1 MYLGCIR
8 NLKDDDL
15 TLTSNG
21 IDVDLPHSAVTA
33 SWKEYSAESE
43 NRILSNVILGGT
55 KKKGWYFFGIFPKKG
70 GEGGPGFRNFM

>member
-33 SWKEYSAESE
+33 SWKEYSAEAE
-43 NRILSNVILGGT
+43 NRILSNVI
-55 KKKGWYFFGIFPKKG
+55 
-70 GEGGPGFRNFM
+70 R

>member
-33 SWKEYSAESE
+33 SWEEYSAESE
-43 NRILSNVILGGT
+43 NRFLSNVIREAVKTYLAD
-55 KKKGWYFFGIFPKKG
+55 FF
-70 GEGGPGFRNFM
+70 R